1 MKRSVS
7 AGAAIPLNL
16 YLPTPFLRVNE
27 LYLYLMENKDK
38 KRVAMRIHGRV
49 QGVFFR
55 ASTQGKALELGLYGF
70 VQNEP
75 DGTVYLEAEGK
86 PEALK
91 ELEKWAHQGP
101 DRARVEKVEV
111 EEKEGLAG
119 FERFEQ
125 RR

>member
-1 MKRSVS
+1 
-7 AGAAIPLNL
+7 
-16 YLPTPFLRVNE
+16 
-27 LYLYLMENKDK
+27 MENKDK
-38 KRVAMRIHGRV
+38 KRVAMRIYGRV

-55 ASTQGKALELGLYGF
+55 SSTQGKATELGLTGF

-91 ELEKWAHQGP
+91 ELETWAHRGP

-111 EEKEGLAG
+111 EEKEGLEG
-119 FERFEQ
+119 FNGFRQ

>member
-1 MKRSVS
+1 M
-7 AGAAIPLNL
+7 
-16 YLPTPFLRVNE
+16 
-27 LYLYLMENKDK
+27 
-38 KRVAMRIHGRV
+38 AMRIHGRV

-55 ASTQGKALELGLYGF
+55 ASAQGKATELGLTGF

-75 DGTVYLEAEGK
+75 DGTVYLEAEGNAD
-86 PEALK
+86 ALK
-91 ELEKWAHQGP
+91 ELEKWAHRGP

-111 EEKEGLAG
+111 KEKEGLEG